1 MNLIHWVF
9 FMGTAGV
16 SHCFTLYGQW
26 VFWKYAKP
34 QYRSAVTGCEIARF
48 VLDQAGLPQVGVTP
62 LDPSAEYPS
71 SEGLPVEHGVYEGHD
86 FLSILHA
93 ARLAFLKGQLSN
105 VTFWVHLKQRVAFV
119 ARFTVFSGWTL
130 FLLGSFVPG
139 AQFLINMGLG
149 CFVTVMLMAAWD
161 LPSEQEIKE
170 KTLGLLQR
178 SGCFQLNELMYLKK
192 LNQAIALWGLSTLIR
207 APFDQCRHLF
217 QKKKDPY
224 GI

>member
-9 FMGTAGV
+9 FIGTAGV
-16 SHCFTLYGQW
+16 SLCFTLYGQW
-26 VFWKYAKP
+26 VFLKYAQP

-48 VLDQAGLPQVGVTP
+48 VLDQAGLLQVGVTP
-62 LDPSAEYPS
+62 LESSEEYPS
-71 SEGLPVEHGVYEGHD
+71 SEGLFVEPQVYEGHD

-105 VTFWVHLKQRVAFV
+105 MTFWVHLKRRVAFV
-119 ARFTVFSGWTL
+119 ARFTVFTGWIL

-139 AQFLINMGLG
+139 TQFLINVGLG
-149 CFVTVMLMAAWD
+149 CFVTVMLMVVFD

-178 SGCFQLNELMYLKK
+178 SGSFQLNELMYLKK

-207 APFDQCRHLF
+207 APFDHCRCFF
-217 QKKKDPY
+217 QKKRDPY